1 MKASKREPANLPK
14 KLAEAFLGADPA
26 VREAIRKTPAYQSIV
41 GKWANQVGEAL
52 NGPRTTIHPGDQGMR
67 ELFRLATALPPDLAQ
82 DLVVAATPAFVNCS
96 NAVAEHNKGDGAIF
110 SSKDRVPVSK
120 PSPDIEAS
128 KPGPDREASK
138 PTPDVETS
146 NPNPDDEASKPA
158 YIGDLKAWIERA
170 EVPNPRAALAIEQLE
185 RLIDKS

>member
-26 VREAIRKTPAYQSIV
+26 VREAIRKNPAYQSIV

-110 SSKDRVPVSK
+110 SSKAGCPFRSR
-120 PSPDIEAS
+120 A
-128 KPGPDREASK
+128 
-138 PTPDVETS
+138 PT
-146 NPNPDDEASKPA
+146 
-158 YIGDLKAWIERA
+158 LKRQSRA
-170 EVPNPRAALAIEQLE
+170 LTGKHRSRRLTLRLQIRIRTMKLQSQPISAI
-185 RLIDKS
+185 